1 MIDKKEVADWMKFMQ
16 DEICTGLEIADG
28 KAKFREDKWTRSGGG
43 GGITRVIENGIVI
56 EKGGVNYSAVH
67 GTLDEKVGRIL
78 NIEADIFFATGISIV
93 IHPVNPFVPIIHM
106 NTRYFEVDEKT
117 NWFGGGIDLTP
128 VYVNKEETALFHN
141 QLKKTCDKF
150 DNSYYPKFKKWA
162 DEYFYLP
169 HRDETRGVGGI
180 FFDRLTAENNK
191 SISDIFAFTK
201 AVGKTFLEVYL
212 SLITNNKDK
221 TYGEHERNWQSLRR
235 GRYAEFNLVYDKGTK
250 FGLETQGRT
259 ESILMSL
266 PPLAKWVYDH
276 QPEPGSREEETLKIL
291 RNEK

>member
-1 MIDKKEVADWMKFMQ
+1 MIDKKEVADWMKTLQ
-16 DEICTGLEIADG
+16 DEICAGLENADA
-28 KAKFREDKWTRSGGG
+28 KAKFKEDKWERSGGG
-43 GGITRVIENGIVI
+43 GGITRVIESGNVI

-67 GTLDEKVGRIL
+67 GDLDEKVRRTL
-78 NIEADIFFATGISIV
+78 NIEADNFFATGISIV
-93 IHPVNPFVPIIHM
+93 IHPVNPFVPTIHM

-128 VYVNKEETALFHN
+128 VYVNKEETTAFHD

-150 DNSYYPKFKKWA
+150 DINYYPNFKRWA
-162 DEYFYLP
+162 DEYFFIP
-169 HRDETRGVGGI
+169 HRNETRGVGGI
-180 FFDRLTAENNK
+180 FYDRLTAESNK
-191 SISDIFAFTK
+191 SIDDIFSFTK

-212 SLITNNKDK
+212 PLIANNEDK
-221 TYGEHERNWQSLRR
+221 TFGDSEKNWQLLRR

-266 PPLAKWVYDH
+266 PPLVKWEYDY
-276 QPEPGSREEETLKIL
+276 QPEPGSREEETLNYLK
-291 RNEK
+291 KS